1 MTSGRHWKNLGELL
15 DLYGIDSS
23 RGGGEMFSQLVICT
37 WVLRGSGYHARDYA
51 AAYRREAKISPL
63 VHCSLMK
70 RAAWQLLDASD
81 DELKEMGL
89 HPHARNVYALA
100 DAIAAAMYEVH
111 TAEDERMMQ
120 LLVKRM
126 EQLHVYPRDPEA
138 AH

>member
-23 RGGGEMFSQLVICT
+23 RGGGELFSQLVICT

-89 HPHARNVYALA
+89 YPNGRSVYAMA

-120 LLVKRM
+120 QLVKRM
-126 EQLHVYPRDPEA
+126 EALHVYPRDPEA